1 MFYSEDLNRYF
12 YTEEACLK
20 AEEEY
25 KEKHALEI
33 KKKEER
39 TAEAKAVEE
48 AYKKYLELRS
58 EFIKK
63 HGSYHMTLTEKD
75 LPAKTSVFDLFDWF
89 WF

>member
-1 MFYSEDLNRYF
+1 MRKMFYSEDLKRYF
-12 YTEEACLK
+12 DTEEECLK

-39 TAEAKAVEE
+39 IAEAKAVEE

-63 HGSYHMTLTEKD
+63 HGSYHMTLSD
-75 LPAKTSVFDLFDWF
+75 FCAR
-89 WF
+89 